1 MGKFFNE
8 PLFGKITLNGDVNG
22 TGFRIDNVNTGII
35 GIVKKLD
42 FNEYTYQDLNVNGL
56 FQNKLFNGNLNVND
70 AFLKMRFNGLAD
82 FSSKINKFDFTATIE
97 EADLVK
103 TNLFTRDSISKVKG
117 ELEFDIIGNTF
128 DDIVGIT
135 TFNNVEY
142 TNQKQTY
149 NFKKFVVTSTVKDN
163 VKTIDFNKNTD
174 ANDIA
179 QGWLKGNFRFSELLP
194 ITQNALGS
202 IYANYNPYKVEPDQF
217 FRI

>member
-1 MGKFFNE
+1 M
-8 PLFGKITLNGDVNG
+8 
-22 TGFRIDNVNTGII
+22 
-35 GIVKKLD
+35 
-42 FNEYTYQDLNVNGL
+42 

-163 VKTIDFNKNTD
+163 VKNHR
-174 ANDIA
+174 
-179 QGWLKGNFRFSELLP
+179 L
-194 ITQNALGS
+194 
-202 IYANYNPYKVEPDQF
+202 
-217 FRI
+217 